1 MKKSPKTRDVLW
13 IGGGAVLL
21 VLLFLLVL
29 HFRPDPVRDL
39 AFKAS
44 RIDLVD
50 RMQGGL
56 TAAAE
61 AEKSAVLAIADEQS
75 RTFAEQARAAAA
87 EVERE
92 RKELG
97 ELLATGG
104 TQRERDLLVQFS
116 DSFGKLQSIDDEV
129 LRLAGQNTNLKAFEL
144 LFGPAADALAEADAA
159 LVRVVAKHAGSADA
173 RQVMVLGFGARID
186 LLRIQT
192 QLPPHIA
199 EESDAKMDRLEAV
212 MAEEETRIHRDLD
225 GLAALP
231 RVTGDADLS
240 TAGSAFARYV
250 EIKSRILVLSRAN
263 TNVRSL
269 ALSLNQKRHAMILCL
284 DTLNALQQEISDEF
298 IDNVTYDRHSHP
310 VK

>member
-1 MKKSPKTRDVLW
+1 MLV
-13 IGGGAVLL
+13 

-29 HFRPDPVRDL
+29 HFRPDPVREL

-44 RIDLVD
+44 RIDLVG

-61 AEKSAVLAIADEQS
+61 VEKSAVLAISDKQS
-75 RTFAEQARAAAA
+75 RTFAEQARAATA

-92 RKELG
+92 RNELG
-97 ELLATGG
+97 DLLATGG

-116 DSFGKLQSIDDEV
+116 ESFGKLQSIDDEV

-159 LVRVVAKHAGSADA
+159 LVRVLAKHSDSADA
-173 RQVMVLGFGARID
+173 RQVMVLGFGARIGV
-186 LLRIQT
+186 LRIQT

-212 MAEEETRIHRDLD
+212 MADEETQIHKDLD
-225 GLAALP
+225 GLAVLP
-231 RVTGDADLS
+231 RVAGDPDLS
-240 TAGSAFARYV
+240 MAVSAFARYV
-250 EIKSRILVLSRAN
+250 EIKARILALSRAN
-263 TNVRSL
+263 TNVRAL
-269 ALSLNQKRHAMILCL
+269 ALSLNQKRRAMILCL
-284 DTLNALQQEISDEF
+284 DTLNALHQEISDEF
-298 IDNVTYDRHSHP
+298 IANVTYERHSHP

>member
-1 MKKSPKTRDVLW
+1 MKKSPKTRDVFW
-13 IGGGAVLL
+13 IGGGVALL
-21 VLLFLLVL
+21 VLLFLMVL
-29 HFRPDPVRDL
+29 HFRPDPVREL

-44 RIDLVD
+44 RIELVG

-75 RTFAEQARAAAA
+75 RTFVEQARAATA
-87 EVERE
+87 EVERD

-104 TQRERDLLVQFS
+104 TQRERDLLAQFS
-116 DSFGKLQSIDDEV
+116 ESFGRLQRIDDEV
-129 LRLAGQNTNLKAFEL
+129 LRLAGQNTNLKAFDL

-159 LVRVVAKHAGSADA
+159 LARVVAKHSESVAA

-199 EESDAKMDRLEAV
+199 EASDAKMDRLEAV
-212 MAEEETRIHRDLD
+212 MTEEETRIHGDLD
-225 GLAALP
+225 GLGALP
-231 RVTGDADLS
+231 KIAGDADLS
-240 TAGSAFARYV
+240 AAVSAFARYV
-250 EIKSRILVLSRAN
+250 EIKSRILALSRAN

-269 ALSLNQKRHAMILCL
+269 ALSLNQKRQAMILCL
-284 DTLNALQQEISDEF
+284 DTLNALQQEISDEV
-298 IDNVTYDRHSHP
+298 IANVTYDRHSHP